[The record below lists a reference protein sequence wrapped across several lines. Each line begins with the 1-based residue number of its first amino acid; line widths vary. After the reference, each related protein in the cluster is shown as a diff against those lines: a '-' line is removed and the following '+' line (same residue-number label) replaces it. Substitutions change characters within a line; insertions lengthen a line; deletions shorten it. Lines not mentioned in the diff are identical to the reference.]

1 MTDRI
6 ISLRRRLVVWLII
19 ATVGIGALALVDTR
33 AEAVLTA
40 QQVSDRVLV
49 GAAMAIAE
57 GVTVD
62 ANGGL
67 SVAIPFSALDMVSST
82 AQDRVFYRV
91 DGPDGFLTGYSDLSR
106 APLDPLVVADVADD
120 AFRGA
125 AIRKATVLREVTT
138 GADILPFAVTVAE
151 TTLARDQ
158 LSSAI
163 LQRSAARIAG
173 LIAVAALVAWA
184 AATLALRPL
193 DRMSQR
199 IALRAPHD
207 LSPIEGPA
215 PKELLPVLG
224 ALNSFLSRLQRSM
237 SAIANFSSNANHQI
251 RTPLTVARTQIEL
264 AKKTG
269 LTDQAAVALGKADAA
284 LIRTERVLE
293 QLLLLARV
301 EASGARPALANV
313 DVAALART
321 IAEEELSAALQKDQ
335 DLGYE
340 GPARLEA
347 VSEEILLGELLRNLV
362 NNALR
367 HCPAGSSITIRLQKL
382 ETGALISVLD
392 NGPGLPDAQF
402 EKLRSFVTSG
412 DQNSFVRA
420 GQHGL
425 GLHIVREI
433 ADAVGAVV
441 TLQRNIAGQGLCF
454 GVLLPG

>member
-362 NNALR
+362 SNALR

-402 EKLRSFVTSG
+402 EKLRSFVTPG

>member
-1 MTDRI
+1 M
-6 ISLRRRLVVWLII
+6 RRRLVVWLII